1 MNKTAKFPE
10 RMHGK
15 SDYRMDQLRVSHSL
29 YARFTVRWRM
39 PVDKTRVGMP
49 APRSECA
56 QWVIRHNSLSDNRYY
71 TVKKK
76 TCIAQIGEKHDI
88 LYGILHYALSIQQL
102 TPLISRAILNTE
114 QRFFIMQIL
123 KDEIRERILAS
134 AEGLFYEKGFRET
147 TTRAIANEVGISV
160 SNLYLY
166 FRNKEIILDS
176 LIEAFCA
183 SFMHDMRQFIAHR
196 DETEKD
202 IAIGTMLRKIIVED
216 RKKFV
221 LAVEKSQGSKYS
233 DFKDQLIALL
243 QEHIL
248 RQIKEEI
255 SRDSI
260 IPLIIAK
267 NFIEG
272 IMEIAKNY
280 EDEEGLEKRLRLFA
294 TYHMSGMQPFL

>member
-1 MNKTAKFPE
+1 
-10 RMHGK
+10 
-15 SDYRMDQLRVSHSL
+15 
-29 YARFTVRWRM
+29 
-39 PVDKTRVGMP
+39 
-49 APRSECA
+49 
-56 QWVIRHNSLSDNRYY
+56 
-71 TVKKK
+71 
-76 TCIAQIGEKHDI
+76 
-88 LYGILHYALSIQQL
+88 
-102 TPLISRAILNTE
+102 
-114 QRFFIMQIL
+114 MQIL

-183 SFMHDMRQFIAHR
+183 SFMHDMRQFFAHR

-202 IAIGTMLRKIIVED
+202 IAIGVMLRKIIVED

-221 LAVEKSQGSKYS
+221 IAVEKSQGSKYA

-243 QEHIL
+243 RGHIL

-280 EDEEGLEKRLRLFA
+280 ENEEGLEKRLRLFA